1 MSWYAIRTTNRQEGF
16 VQRALTEARL
26 FAYVPKHID
35 EAKFA
40 RRVATRTRPLIP
52 GYVFAELPDDD
63 AVQVALAIQ
72 GVNRHARR
80 IPLRDIDVGALV
92 LEEACHAYDETWK
105 PPRPKGRRYS
115 RRFKAGEI
123 AKVVSGHFD
132 GREVL
137 ILRTKN
143 KDRLDVL
150 LRIFGRDIEV
160 ELEERQLAATQ
171 DVALSRAA

>member
-16 VQRALTEARL
+16 VQRALTEAKL
-26 FAYVPKHID
+26 SAYVPKHID

-40 RRVATRTRPLIP
+40 RRIATRCRPLIP
-52 GYVFAELPDDD
+52 GYVFALLPDDD
-63 AVQVALAIQ
+63 AIQAALAVQ

-160 ELEERQLAATQ
+160 EVEERQLAATQ
-171 DVALSRAA
+171 DVAFHRAA